1 MLWQFEYDA
10 DIMLEHGDRHNSYF
24 CNRST
29 MLLNWWLD
37 DIGLGNFHDHL
48 LHQPSGPEHLSM
60 KPEQTVAGADIKPH
74 ELQDC
79 SQAELQQTRIL
90 EVRMPNTE
98 ADDWELMCVE
108 MQVPEGKRNST
119 RGTMVHLSQS
129 NPQPLYPCKTKKK
142 PKIDKPVKPDEPAA
156 PEIQLPEHSK
166 GLERN
171 LHHDQLLEIKNLEQ
185 VRLALEVCALVD
197 MLVVDF
203 RVTI

>member
-1 MLWQFEYDA
+1 MLLQFEYDA
-10 DIMLEHGDRHNSYF
+10 NIMLEQGDRHASYF

-48 LHQPSGPEHLSM
+48 LHQPTGTEHLSM
-60 KPEQTVAGADIKPH
+60 KPDQTVAGKDIKPH

-142 PKIDKPVKPDEPAA
+142 PKTDKTDKADKPDEPAA
-156 PEIQLPEHSK
+156 PDIQLPEHSK
-166 GLERN
+166 GERS
-171 LHHDQLLEIKNLEQ
+171 LHHAQLLEVKNLEQ
-185 VRLALEVCALVD
+185 VRVALEAGLWLTCLW
-197 MLVVDF
+197 L
-203 RVTI
+203 TLG